1 MSETIDL
8 EQLGLP
14 ATRIERC
21 GTTACEVL
29 VDPIPR
35 PRPEPLAVRTRPDV
49 DEVVLVDNGKPNSLT
64 ILRGA
69 QVLLRERGV
78 VVHEDIPGKPSAGV
92 PMEDDLLDRLSHERG
107 LVLLGV
113 ND

>member
-1 MSETIDL
+1 MSTATELET
-8 EQLGLP
+8 LGLP
-14 ATRIERC
+14 ALRIESC
-21 GTTACEVL
+21 DSSSCELL

-35 PRPEPLAVRTRPDV
+35 PRPESLTVSTRPAV
-49 DEVVLVDNGKPNSLT
+49 DQVVLVDNGKPNSMA

-69 QVLLRERGV
+69 QALLRERGIDV
-78 VVHEDIPGKPSAGV
+78 AEEIPVKASAGI
-92 PMEDDLLDRLSHERG
+92 PLDEALLERLARERG

>member
-14 ATRIERC
+14 ATRIESC
-21 GTTACEVL
+21 DSVACELL

-35 PRPEPLAVRTRPDV
+35 PRPEPLTVRIRPDV
-49 DEVVLVDNGKPNSLT
+49 EQVVLVDNGKPNSMT

-69 QVLLRERGV
+69 QAVLRARGIDVRE
-78 VVHEDIPGKPSAGV
+78 EIPGKASAGV
-92 PMEDDLLDRLSHERG
+92 PMDDELLDALAHERG